1 MAGPPPEDP
10 TRRLAPASPPP
21 LPPSGR
27 GPLPPEYAYV
37 EGDPETSRGALL
49 DELRALKRWL
59 AVVGAIALVGLGISL
74 YTLLS
79 DEEDGDGRGA
89 SRTSVRQLDNRVDE
103 LENDLRE
110 RATKNSVDSLR
121 EDQEALD
128 TRVDEVSD
136 QAEGGADADAVS
148 DLRSQIEELEGRVE
162 AAEQQGDTGG
172 EAAPDDEQGGTGS
185 P

>member
-21 LPPSGR
+21 PPPGTPR
-27 GPLPPEYAYV
+27 EYAYV

-79 DEEDGDGRGA
+79 DDEDGDGRGA
-89 SRTSVRQLDNRVDE
+89 SRTSVRQLDDRVDKVE
-103 LENDLRE
+103 DDVRE
-110 RATKNSVDSLR
+110 RATKTSVSKLR
-121 EDQEALD
+121 EEQEALD
-128 TRVDEVSD
+128 TRVDEVAE
-136 QAEGGADADAVS
+136 QAGEGADADAIS
-148 DLRSQIEELEGRVE
+148 DLKSQIEQLEGRVE
-162 AAEQQGDTGG
+162 AAEQQSSDSGGDT
-172 EAAPDDEQGGTGS
+172 DTDSDTDSGGTGT

>member
-21 LPPSGR
+21 PPPGTPR
-27 GPLPPEYAYV
+27 EYAYA

-59 AVVGAIALVGLGISL
+59 AVVGVIALAGLGISL

-79 DEEDGDGRGA
+79 EDEDGDGRGA
-89 SRTSVRQLDNRVDE
+89 SRTSVRQLDDRVDKVE
-103 LENDLRE
+103 DDVRE
-110 RATKNSVDSLR
+110 RATKNSVSKLR
-121 EDQEALD
+121 EEQDALD
-128 TRVDEVSD
+128 SRVDEVSE
-136 QAEGGADADAVS
+136 QAGEGPDADAVS

-162 AAEQQGDTGG
+162 AAEQEAQDSGG
-172 EAAPDDEQGGTGS
+172 TAAPEDEGGGTGT